1 MNKKISKPNIISF
14 IIAIFSLVF
23 GINCSWL
30 SIYYSLINSEL
41 SFESMILFIIVASF
55 FIIFGVFFLVKALY
69 EKVIIFEKELRI
81 VRIFRKEQKLDLT
94 KVDYYSLIIDSK
106 ESLERIEYFDANKNL
121 LFSTNFKN
129 KDISKFLENSKYKKV

>member
-129 KDISKFLENSKYKKV
+129 KDIFKFLENSKYKKV

>member
-55 FIIFGVFFLVKALY
+55 FVIFGVFFLVKALY